1 MPTAIYI
8 ADLRQSTNK
17 ESVEKYA
24 ARYSKELEYSTSGI
38 NFYTKFEKIY
48 YNEMHQSNLD
58 DSKSGQ
64 YCTRLI
70 CNKMKELQYWALNI

>member
-8 ADLRQSTNK
+8 AGLGQSTNK

-38 NFYTKFEKIY
+38 NFYTKA
-48 YNEMHQSNLD
+48 
-58 DSKSGQ
+58 DS
-64 YCTRLI
+64 RP
-70 CNKMKELQYWALNI
+70 